1 MRVSWRFW
9 FFILVLIGAAAI
21 LIPQIALQSNQ
32 PVVINQTAVPPL
44 PRLDPEKVDEG
55 KVLYAQYCAE
65 CHGADL
71 KGSPTWKQSL
81 ADGSFPPP
89 PHDSSGH
96 TWHHPDE
103 LLLDIVKNGGDP
115 VYNSKMPAFG
125 DKLSDEEIISILEFI
140 KSKWGTEEREFQ
152 WWITARP
159 DWE

>member
-71 KGSPTWKQSL
+71 KGSPTWKQPL

-125 DKLSDEEIISILEFI
+125 DKLSDEEIISILEFF
-140 KSKWGTEEREFQ
+140 KSKWETEEREFQ

-159 DWE
+159 DW